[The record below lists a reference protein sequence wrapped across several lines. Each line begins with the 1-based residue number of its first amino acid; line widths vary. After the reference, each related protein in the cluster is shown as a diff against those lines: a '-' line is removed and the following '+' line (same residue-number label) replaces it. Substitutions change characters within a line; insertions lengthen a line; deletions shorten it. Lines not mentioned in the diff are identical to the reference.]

1 VPPCEGAPR
10 TSYTDPA
17 CWLDARS
24 RALKAAFS
32 AISVFLCGCAAT
44 LDRGDALTV
53 VPYELQDSGRIV
65 VDVWINGRG
74 PLPFALDTAA
84 SISFVFDTVRD
95 ALGLEAEPDV
105 SANVHG
111 VVASGRFPLVEI
123 DRLQLGRETW
133 SDARLVS
140 LPGET
145 EASSTLA
152 GILGIDF
159 LRRYGVAFS
168 TQDRVVLLYSPDVV
182 SSRAY
187 RGWASVPLEPRTIR
201 ASSEPLFFF
210 EVEIGGNAVPALF
223 DLGAGL
229 NVINRPGARFL
240 RLVPG
245 PAEKDTVLS
254 DVFETAPVLARMG
267 SQEVATARV
276 RWRNEQFLI
285 ADLEIFSTLMR
296 EDSPLAILG
305 SGLFNQRDF
314 VIDFTRNRLLVRVA
328 MDEADDAP

>member
-1 VPPCEGAPR
+1 MRPREGAPQ
-10 TSYTDPA
+10 TSYTEPG
-17 CWLDARS
+17 CRWDARS
-24 RALKAAFS
+24 RALKAALL
-32 AISVFLCGCAAT
+32 AINALLCGCAAT
-44 LDRGDALTV
+44 LNRQDALTV
-53 VPYELQDSGRIV
+53 VPYDLQDSGRIV
-65 VDVWINGRG
+65 VDVRIDDRG
-74 PLPFALDTAA
+74 PFPFALDTAA
-84 SISFVFDTVRD
+84 SISFIYDAVRSE
-95 ALGLEAEPDV
+95 LGLEVEPDA

-111 VVASGRFPLVEI
+111 VVASGRFPLVKV

-140 LPGET
+140 LPGEKGAT
-145 EASSTLA
+145 SGLA

-159 LRRYGVAFS
+159 LRRYGVEFS
-168 TQDRVVLLYSPDVV
+168 TRDRAVLLYSPALI
-182 SSRAY
+182 SSRSY

-210 EVEIGGNAVPALF
+210 EVEIGGHAVPALF

-245 PAEKDTVLS
+245 TVDKDTVLS
-254 DVFETAPVLARMG
+254 DALETRPILAQMG

-296 EDSPLAILG
+296 EDSPLAIIG

-328 MDEADDAP
+328 MDEVDDGP